1 VKSSLSLVVVLTFL
15 TAPAFAQ
22 SHRSAKGGKTPVHAD
37 VPLRQLANQAGI
49 RIGSAV
55 MPMLFRQD
63 AQFRDT
69 LAREYNSAE
78 SVTMFK
84 LVHPRKDRYN
94 FTEMDEE
101 AAFAREHG
109 MTLFGAPLIYKPASL
124 PDWMH
129 SFFWTE
135 HGLDG
140 VMREHIETV
149 VRHGG
154 GVFKA
159 WEVVNE
165 PLTTENRPFGATFS
179 TEEYT
184 ARAFRYAREANP
196 TAVLV
201 LNQSF
206 GRAGVEPGLENR
218 FFDLVSKVRAK
229 GGPID
234 AAGIEMHLE
243 IPTLRPTYL
252 DEFRGFLDRCHRAGL
267 QVYVTEMDAY
277 QGSPGEVPDAFE
289 RQKTVY
295 HNVMAAC
302 LSSPACKA
310 FYTWGISDAHNMYQN
325 RPRDPRPDAKPLAF
339 DENYQK
345 KPAYYG
351 IQQALEEK
359 LAKNK

>member
-1 VKSSLSLVVVLTFL
+1 VSLSLIIASTFL
-15 TAPAFAQ
+15 ASPILAQ
-22 SHRSAKGGKTPVHAD
+22 TPRSAKSKRTPAHAD
-37 VPLRQLANQAGI
+37 VPLRQLADQAGI
-49 RIGSAV
+49 KIGTAV

-63 AQFRDT
+63 SEFRAT

-84 LVHPRKDRYN
+84 LVHPQKDRYN
-94 FTEMDEE
+94 FSEMDQE

-109 MTLFGAPLIYKPASL
+109 ITLFGAPLIYKPASL

-129 SFFWTE
+129 SFFWTQ

-140 VMREHIETV
+140 VMRDHIENV

-154 GVFKA
+154 SLFSA

-165 PLTTENRPFGATFS
+165 PLTTENRPFGTTFR

-196 TAVLV
+196 SAVLV

-206 GRAGVEPGLENR
+206 GRAGVEPGLANR

-229 GGPID
+229 GGPVD

-243 IPTLRPTYL
+243 LPTLRPGYL
-252 DEFRGFLDRCHRAGL
+252 DEFRDFLDRCHRAGL
-267 QVYVTEMDAY
+267 QVYITEMDAY

-295 HNVMAAC
+295 HEVMAAC
-302 LSSPACKA
+302 LASPACKA
-310 FYTWGISDAHNMYQN
+310 FYTWGISDAHNMYQT
-325 RPRDPRPDAKPLAF
+325 RPRDPRPDAKPLPF
-339 DENYQK
+339 DERYQK

-351 IQQALEEK
+351 MQQALEER

>member
-1 VKSSLSLVVVLTFL
+1 MKLSLSLIVVLSFL

-22 SHRSAKGGKTPVHAD
+22 SHRSAKRGKPPVHAD
-37 VPLRQLANQAGI
+37 VPLRQLADQAGI

-63 AQFRDT
+63 AEFRDT

-140 VMREHIETV
+140 VMRDHIQTV

-154 GVFKA
+154 GIFSA

-165 PLTTENRPFGATFS
+165 PLTTENRPFGTTFS

-196 TAVLV
+196 NAVLV

-252 DEFRGFLDRCHRAGL
+252 DEFRGFLDRCHRGGL

-295 HNVMAAC
+295 HDVMAAC
-302 LSSPACKA
+302 LASPACKA

-325 RPRDPRPDAKPLAF
+325 RPRDPRPDARPLPF
-339 DENYQK
+339 DEHYQK

-359 LAKNK
+359 LANNK

>member
-1 VKSSLSLVVVLTFL
+1 MKISLLIGTLICLAAPLSAQSARTVKSKKDLSRV
-15 TAPAFAQ
+15 
-22 SHRSAKGGKTPVHAD
+22 D
-37 VPLRQLANQAGI
+37 VPLRQLADQAGI
-49 RIGSAV
+49 KIGTAI

-84 LVHPRKDRYN
+84 LVHPQKDRYN
-94 FTEMDEE
+94 FTEMDQE

-129 SFFWTE
+129 SFFWTQ

-140 VMREHIETV
+140 VMRDHIETV

-154 GVFKA
+154 SVFAA

-165 PLTTENRPFGATFS
+165 PLTTENRPFGTTFA

-196 TAVLV
+196 NAVLV

-206 GRAGVEPGLENR
+206 GRSGVEPALANR
-218 FFDLVSKVRAK
+218 FFDLVAKVKAK

-243 IPTLRPTYL
+243 MPSLRPTYL
-252 DEFRGFLDRCHRAGL
+252 DEFRDFLDRCHRAGL

-277 QGSPGEVPDAFE
+277 QGSPGEIPDPFE

-295 HNVMAAC
+295 HDVMAAC
-302 LSSPACKA
+302 LASPACKA
-310 FYTWGISDAHNMYQN
+310 FYTWGISDAHNMYQS
-325 RPRDPRPDAKPLAF
+325 RPRDPRPDAKPLPF
-339 DENYQK
+339 DERYGK

-351 IQQALEEK
+351 LEQALQEK
-359 LAKNK
+359 LAKKG

>member
-1 VKSSLSLVVVLTFL
+1 MKMALLIIVACLL
-15 TAPAFAQ
+15 TATACLGRGQHAP
-22 SHRSAKGGKTPVHAD
+22 RSKKTTPVTD
-37 VPLRQLANQAGI
+37 LTLRQLADQAGI
-49 RIGSAV
+49 KIGSAV
-55 MPMLFRQD
+55 MPVLFRQD
-63 AQFRDT
+63 PDFRQV

-84 LVHPRKDRYN
+84 LVHPQKERFN
-94 FTEMDEE
+94 FAEMDQE
-101 AAFAREHG
+101 AAFARAHG

-129 SFFWTE
+129 SFFWTQG
-135 HGLDG
+135 GLDR
-140 VMREHIETV
+140 VTRDHIQTV

-154 GVFKA
+154 SAFSA

-165 PLTTENRPFGATFS
+165 PLTTTNRPWGTTFS

-196 TAVLV
+196 NAVLV

-206 GRAGVEPGLENR
+206 GRSGVEPDLANR
-218 FFDLVSKVRAK
+218 FFDLVGKVKAK
-229 GGPID
+229 GGPVD

-243 IPTLRPTYL
+243 MPSLRPGYL
-252 DEFRGFLDRCHRAGL
+252 DEFRDFLERCHRAGL

-277 QGSPGEVPDAFE
+277 QGPPGAIPEAFE

-295 HNVMAAC
+295 HDVLATC
-302 LSSPACKA
+302 LASPACKA
-310 FYTWGISDAHNMYQN
+310 FYTWGISDAHNMYQS
-325 RPRDPRPDAKPLAF
+325 RPRDPRRDAKPLPF
-339 DENYQK
+339 DEQYQK

-351 IQQALEEK
+351 IEQALEERVSK
-359 LAKNK
+359 KK

>member
-1 VKSSLSLVVVLTFL
+1 VKSSLTLIIALAVATTVSAQASRSVK
-15 TAPAFAQ
+15 AKKPAA
-22 SHRSAKGGKTPVHAD
+22 HPD
-37 VPLRQLANQAGI
+37 VPLRQLADQAGI
-49 RIGSAV
+49 KIGTAI

-63 AQFRDT
+63 AVFRDT

-84 LVHPRKDRYN
+84 LVQPQKGRFN
-94 FTEMDEE
+94 FTQMDQE

-124 PDWMH
+124 PEWMH
-129 SFFWTE
+129 SWFWTQ

-140 VMREHIETV
+140 TMHDHIETV

-154 GVFKA
+154 AVFTA

-165 PLTTENRPFGATFS
+165 PLTTENRPFGTTFA

-196 TAVLV
+196 NAVLV

-206 GRAGVEPGLENR
+206 GRAGVEPGLANR
-218 FFDLVSKVRAK
+218 FFDLVAKVKAK
-229 GGPID
+229 GGPVD

-243 IPTLRPTYL
+243 MPTLRPTYL
-252 DEFRGFLDRCHRAGL
+252 DEFRDFLDRCHRAGL
-267 QVYVTEMDAY
+267 QVYITEMDAY
-277 QGSPGEVPDAFE
+277 QGPPGAVPNAFE
-289 RQKTVY
+289 RQKAVY
-295 HNVMAAC
+295 HDVMATC
-302 LSSPACKA
+302 LASPACKA
-310 FYTWGISDAHNMYQN
+310 FYTWGISDAHNMYQS
-325 RPRDPRPDAKPLAF
+325 RPRDPRPDAKPLPF
-339 DENYQK
+339 DDQYQK

-351 IQQALEEK
+351 LQQALEER
-359 LAKNK
+359 LAKGK